1 MVVAEAPAD
10 ARATEQTTESGGPWS
25 VHLGVAGARGVQ
37 MPDPWMVSMAA
48 GAAWTHHDWLRIGVE
63 IGGDDLIVRHVDS
76 AGVLTT
82 VNYDAMP
89 LRLVLAA
96 QNSTM
101 MAGVRGG
108 VAEYRVTGQQHY
120 WMTTPLVGPFVAA
133 RTPIVGRFRGMLVG
147 GFDYFARR
155 TQLTNRLRHPL
166 LDSGGGALYRRGARG
181 RFDAARI
188 RGRLAPSL
196 AVSPPREPES
206 DDGPLIAAARQG
218 DGAAFARLFHRH
230 ADAVRTRITRLVG
243 PVAECD
249 DLVQKVFIAF
259 HRTLPGYRG
268 EARLST
274 FLHRIAVNTAYDHL
288 RVRSHRADSAGLP
301 DAEALVEHLSP
312 ALEDQ
317 VARVRRPGADARAAG
332 APVAEEADRVH
343 PGRRRRLLAGRGRG
357 ADRRGGR
364 HRQAAGAARAP
375 RSAGAAGEGVR
386 DANGAAGGGHVV
398 IGRRGPAGD
407 TAQSE
412 ELERLCDRLGRVE
425 APFDEIT
432 RSRAEARLAAAL
444 AREPARRY
452 RRTLGWTVALVAVGA
467 AAAGAFVA
475 RTVVPAAAS
484 RIAGSPERSLRFE
497 PYVVAPTGQAAR
509 LSARLSAAAASS
521 TVPEALVQPTSRLD
535 VPVGWLVRASLGDA
549 ITITLTGPAR
559 AWSEGADGRTVVH
572 LDQGRL
578 LASLESGAGRR
589 LQIVSPG
596 AVTDVVGTLFSVEVV
611 GGASRVAVAHGRV
624 QVSAAAEGSSGGQ
637 LRAAREIA
645 AGQGWLTALPE
656 PDALEPALAQALA
669 DHERTPPPR
678 GASVPLSVTDAPA
691 GAGVWVGRRR
701 IASAPAWVLVEP
713 HAAVRLSALAP
724 AAAPP
729 VPAPS
734 PPPSTEPTLA
744 PSSKPSPPVLEPA
757 ARATTPAGPRALLTR
772 PGAEPTE
779 PPPLDAASAAPE
791 ELTART
797 LFREADAARAK
808 GDTAL
813 ALRTLRALVERFP
826 RESAA
831 AAAHYELALMEEAA
845 GSGDAALRDLAAVDT
860 ASLEEPTAVFAL
872 PRAGQA
878 DRRANHGSRAVPG
891 RFPPPIPGV
900 GARCRRA
907 GDRDRA
913 GAGARRVPGGAG
925 PAHGARAAPPGARLC
940 GPSARRLRPP
950 AVTRH
955 DAHRRV
961 R

>member
-1 MVVAEAPAD
+1 M
-10 ARATEQTTESGGPWS
+10 
-25 VHLGVAGARGVQ
+25 
-37 MPDPWMVSMAA
+37 
-48 GAAWTHHDWLRIGVE
+48 
-63 IGGDDLIVRHVDS
+63 
-76 AGVLTT
+76 
-82 VNYDAMP
+82 
-89 LRLVLAA
+89 
-96 QNSTM
+96 
-101 MAGVRGG
+101 
-108 VAEYRVTGQQHY
+108 
-120 WMTTPLVGPFVAA
+120 
-133 RTPIVGRFRGMLVG
+133 
-147 GFDYFARR
+147 
-155 TQLTNRLRHPL
+155 
-166 LDSGGGALYRRGARG
+166 
-181 RFDAARI
+181 
-188 RGRLAPSL
+188 
-196 AVSPPREPES
+196 
-206 DDGPLIAAARQG
+206 
-218 DGAAFARLFHRH
+218 
-230 ADAVRTRITRLVG
+230 
-243 PVAECD
+243 
-249 DLVQKVFIAF
+249 
-259 HRTLPGYRG
+259 
-268 EARLST
+268 
-274 FLHRIAVNTAYDHL
+274 
-288 RVRSHRADSAGLP
+288 
-301 DAEALVEHLSP
+301 
-312 ALEDQ
+312 
-317 VARVRRPGADARAAG
+317 
-332 APVAEEADRVH
+332 
-343 PGRRRRLLAGRGRG
+343 
-357 ADRRGGR
+357 
-364 HRQAAGAARAP
+364 
-375 RSAGAAGEGVR
+375 
-386 DANGAAGGGHVV
+386 
-398 IGRRGPAGD
+398 IGRRGPADDG
-407 TAQSE
+407 AQSE

-425 APFDEIT
+425 APFDEIA
-432 RSRAEARLAAAL
+432 RSRAEARLAAEL

-497 PYVVAPTGQAAR
+497 PYVVAPAGQ
-509 LSARLSAAAASS
+509 LPVVGSAAASS

-549 ITITLTGPAR
+549 IAITLIGPAR

-578 LASLESGAGRR
+578 LASLEGGAGRR

-645 AGQGWLTALPE
+645 AGQGWLSALPE
-656 PDALEPALAQALA
+656 PDALEPALAEALA

-678 GASVPLSVTDAPA
+678 GASVPLSVTEAPS

-701 IASAPAWVLVEP
+701 IASAPAWMLVEP

-729 VPAPS
+729 VRAPS

-779 PPPLDAASAAPE
+779 PPPPDAAFAAPE

-860 ASLEEPTAVFAL
+860 PSLEEPTEYLRCRVLARRTAVRTTEAERCLADFRRRFPASAHDADAL
-872 PRAGQA
+872 ATETALALARGGCPAAQA
-878 DRRANHGSRAVPG
+878 LLTELARRHPEHGSA
-891 RFPPPIPGV
+891 
-900 GARCRRA
+900 ARL
-907 GDRDRA
+907 
-913 GAGARRVPGGAG
+913 
-925 PAHGARAAPPGARLC
+925 RAAC
-940 GPSARRLRPP
+940 GRRP
-950 AVTRH
+950 
-955 DAHRRV
+955 
-961 R
+961 

>member
-1 MVVAEAPAD
+1 M
-10 ARATEQTTESGGPWS
+10 
-25 VHLGVAGARGVQ
+25 
-37 MPDPWMVSMAA
+37 
-48 GAAWTHHDWLRIGVE
+48 
-63 IGGDDLIVRHVDS
+63 
-76 AGVLTT
+76 
-82 VNYDAMP
+82 
-89 LRLVLAA
+89 
-96 QNSTM
+96 
-101 MAGVRGG
+101 
-108 VAEYRVTGQQHY
+108 
-120 WMTTPLVGPFVAA
+120 
-133 RTPIVGRFRGMLVG
+133 
-147 GFDYFARR
+147 
-155 TQLTNRLRHPL
+155 
-166 LDSGGGALYRRGARG
+166 
-181 RFDAARI
+181 
-188 RGRLAPSL
+188 
-196 AVSPPREPES
+196 
-206 DDGPLIAAARQG
+206 
-218 DGAAFARLFHRH
+218 
-230 ADAVRTRITRLVG
+230 
-243 PVAECD
+243 
-249 DLVQKVFIAF
+249 
-259 HRTLPGYRG
+259 
-268 EARLST
+268 
-274 FLHRIAVNTAYDHL
+274 
-288 RVRSHRADSAGLP
+288 
-301 DAEALVEHLSP
+301 
-312 ALEDQ
+312 
-317 VARVRRPGADARAAG
+317 
-332 APVAEEADRVH
+332 
-343 PGRRRRLLAGRGRG
+343 
-357 ADRRGGR
+357 
-364 HRQAAGAARAP
+364 
-375 RSAGAAGEGVR
+375 
-386 DANGAAGGGHVV
+386 

-407 TAQSE
+407 AAQSE

-425 APFDEIT
+425 APFDEIA
-432 RSRAEARLAAAL
+432 RSRAEARLAAEL
-444 AREPARRY
+444 VREPARRY

-497 PYVVAPTGQAAR
+497 PYVVAPTGQFD
-509 LSARLSAAAASS
+509 SVVGSAAASS
-521 TVPEALVQPTSRLD
+521 TVPEVLVQPTSRLD

-559 AWSEGADGRTVVH
+559 AWSEGADGRIVVH

-656 PDALEPALAQALA
+656 PDALEPALAEALA

-724 AAAPP
+724 AAALPVP
-729 VPAPS
+729 VPAPP

-744 PSSKPSPPVLEPA
+744 PSSKPSPPVFEPA

-779 PPPLDAASAAPE
+779 PPPPDAASAAPE

-831 AAAHYELALMEEAA
+831 AAAHYELALMEDAA

-860 ASLEEPTAVFAL
+860 PSLAEPTEYLRCRVLAKRTAVRTTEAERCLADFRRRFPASAHDADAL
-872 PRAGQA
+872 ATETALALARGGCPAAQA
-878 DRRANHGSRAVPG
+878 LLTELARRHPEHGSS
-891 RFPPPIPGV
+891 
-900 GARCRRA
+900 ARL
-907 GDRDRA
+907 
-913 GAGARRVPGGAG
+913 
-925 PAHGARAAPPGARLC
+925 RAAC
-940 GPSARRLRPP
+940 SRRP
-950 AVTRH
+950 
-955 DAHRRV
+955 
-961 R
+961 